1 MCTCKGVNGTMGK
14 LASEELKK
22 LLKCIRKDPRV
33 LVPPKVGYDAGVH
46 LLGDKYLVVSTDP
59 CIGVPEEWFGWLL
72 INYAASDVALFGA
85 KPEFCT
91 VNLLAPL
98 TTKPSAFQTI
108 MRQVCCAADEL
119 NMAIVRGHTG
129 TYDGL
134 SKTLGVCTAY
144 GTIAKEKMITPGN
157 AKAGDLIMC
166 TKAVGFETLIN
177 FSLTCKSFAK
187 RLFGTQEAEQ
197 LMTLVKTESCVR
209 EALALAEI
217 GDVHALHDA
226 TEGGLT
232 NALNEVAEASS
243 LGFRIEFE
251 ELPITAEMN
260 ALQKRFGLSLEQV
273 LSASSTGMIVG
284 AVDKQ
289 AQKIVEETLRKQGV
303 PASFIGT
310 FTKSKD
316 RVLMWSSGCTSFPR
330 VADDP
335 YSTILSS

>member
-1 MCTCKGVNGTMGK
+1 MGK
-14 LASEELKK
+14 LSAKELQKVIS
-22 LLKCIRKDPRV
+22 CIKKDPRV
-33 LVPPKVGYDAGVH
+33 VVPPMSGYDAGVH
-46 LLGDKYLVVSTDP
+46 LLGDKYVVVSTDP
-59 CIGVPEEWFGWLL
+59 CIGVPDEWFGWLL

-98 TTKPSAFQTI
+98 ATKPTVFQTI
-108 MRQVCCAADEL
+108 MKQVCCAADEL

-134 SKTLGVCTAY
+134 SKILGVCTAY
-144 GTIAKEKMITPGN
+144 GTVAKEKMITPGN
-157 AKAGDLIMC
+157 AKAGDLVMC
-166 TKAVGFETLIN
+166 TKAIGFETLIN
-177 FSLTCKSFAK
+177 FSLTHKAFAK

-197 LMTLVKTESCVR
+197 LMKLIKMESCVN
-209 EALALAEI
+209 EALSLAEI

-273 LSASSTGMIVG
+273 LSASSTGMIIA
-284 AVDKQ
+284 AVEQ
-289 AQKIVEETLRKQGV
+289 HAQTIVEETLRRCGIS
-303 PASFIGT
+303 ASFIGT
-310 FTKSKD
+310 FTKSKE
-316 RVLMWSSGCTSFPR
+316 RVLMLTRGSTPFPR

-335 YSTILSS
+335 YGRILSSKV

>member
-1 MCTCKGVNGTMGK
+1 
-14 LASEELKK
+14 
-22 LLKCIRKDPRV
+22 
-33 LVPPKVGYDAGVH
+33 
-46 LLGDKYLVVSTDP
+46 
-59 CIGVPEEWFGWLL
+59 
-72 INYAASDVALFGA
+72 
-85 KPEFCT
+85 
-91 VNLLAPL
+91 
-98 TTKPSAFQTI
+98 
-108 MRQVCCAADEL
+108 
-119 NMAIVRGHTG
+119 MAIVRGHTG

-144 GTIAKEKMITPGN
+144 GTVAKEKVITPGN
-157 AKAGDLIMC
+157 AKAGDLVMC

-177 FSLTCKSFAK
+177 FSLTHKAFAK

-197 LMTLVKTESCVR
+197 LMKLVKMESCVS
-209 EALALAEI
+209 EALSLAEI

-273 LSASSTGMIVG
+273 LSTSSTGMIVA
-284 AVDKQ
+284 AVEKQ
-289 AQKIVEETLRKQGV
+289 AQTIVEETLRRRGV

-316 RVLMWSSGCTSFPR
+316 RVLVWNCGSTRFPR

-335 YSTILSS
+335 YGRILSSKV

>member
-1 MCTCKGVNGTMGK
+1 MGK
-14 LASEELKK
+14 LSNKELKK
-22 LLKCIRKDPRV
+22 ILTCIRKDPRV
-33 LVPPKVGYDAGVH
+33 IVPPTPGYDAGVH
-46 LLGDKYLVVSTDP
+46 KLGDKYLVVSTDP

-72 INYAASDVALFGA
+72 VNYAASDVALSGA

-98 TTKPSAFQTI
+98 ATKPTVFQTI
-108 MRQVCCAADEL
+108 MRQVCAATNEL
-119 NMAIVRGHTG
+119 DMAVVRGHTG

-144 GTIAKEKMITPGN
+144 GTVAKEKLITSGN
-157 AKAGDLIMC
+157 AKAGDLVMC

-177 FSLTCKSFAK
+177 FSLAHKKLAK
-187 RLFGTQEAEQ
+187 RIFGTQEAEK
-197 LMTLVKTESCVR
+197 LMKLVKMESCVK

-217 GDVHALHDA
+217 RGVHALHDG

-232 NALNEVAEASS
+232 SALNEVAEASS

-260 ALQKRFGLSLEQV
+260 ALQKSFGLSLEEV
-273 LSASSTGMIVG
+273 LSASSTGMIIA
-284 AVDKQ
+284 AVEKQ
-289 AQKIVEETLRKQGV
+289 AQTAVVEALRKHSI

-310 FTKSKD
+310 FTKSKE
-316 RVLMWSSGCTSFPR
+316 RVLMWSSGSTRFPL

-335 YSTILSS
+335 YGRILSSKV

>member
-1 MCTCKGVNGTMGK
+1 MGK
-14 LASEELKK
+14 LSNKELKK
-22 LLKCIRKDPRV
+22 ILTCIRKDPRV
-33 LVPPKVGYDAGVH
+33 IVPPTPGYDAGVH
-46 LLGDKYLVVSTDP
+46 KLGDKYLVVSTDP

-72 INYAASDVALFGA
+72 VNYAASDVALSGA

-98 TTKPSAFQTI
+98 ATKPTVFQTI
-108 MRQVCCAADEL
+108 MRQVCAATNEL
-119 NMAIVRGHTG
+119 DMAVVRGHTG
-129 TYDGL
+129 TYDGI

-144 GTIAKEKMITPGN
+144 GTVAKEKLLTPGN
-157 AKAGDLIMC
+157 AKAGDVIMC
-166 TKAVGFETLIN
+166 TKTIGLETLIN
-177 FSLTCKSFAK
+177 ISLTHKALAK

-197 LMTLVKTESCVR
+197 LMKLVKMESCVN

-217 GDVHALHDA
+217 GGVHALHDA

-260 ALQKRFGLSLEQV
+260 ALQKEFGLSFEQV
-273 LSASSTGMIVG
+273 LSASSTGMIVA
-284 AVDKQ
+284 AVEKQ
-289 AQKIVEETLRKQGV
+289 AKTTIEETLRKQGV

-310 FTKSKD
+310 FTQSKE
-316 RVLMWSSGCTSFPR
+316 RVLMWGGGSTSFPN

-335 YSTILSS
+335 YGRILSSKA